1 MNNKENEMT
10 RTEIISA
17 IQANKDRAI
26 GLGYDWPTVDIHD
39 EPDDELLEFL
49 VELEEFLEAN

>member
-1 MNNKENEMT
+1 MT
-10 RTEIISA
+10 RSEIIAA
-17 IQANKDRAI
+17 IQANKERAI

-49 VELEEFLEAN
+49 IELEDFLEGA